1 MRRPT
6 TTTPLLLF
14 LLLAPLA
21 GGCATIRTT
30 DPPRTATEQF
40 LLTTAASRAIEQL
53 SVDTLRDRVVFVDTT
68 FLTAAIQPPQ
78 EYSFTIGELR
88 ARLLEAGVRLA
99 AKREEAQIILEARS
113 GGIGIDRLEFLLGI
127 PSSAIPGASSV
138 TGGVPVAV
146 PELALLKSTR
156 QSGFASIGFVAY
168 WSDSGEVVA
177 TSGPFVGRTLREDF
191 WIFGSGPRTVGNIPP
206 VEKPR

>member
-40 LLTTAASRAIEQL
+40 LLTTAAARAIEQL

-78 EYSFTIGELR
+78 EYSFAIGELR

-168 WSDSGEVVA
+168 WADSGEVVA

-191 WIFGSGPRTVGNIPP
+191 WIFGSGPRTVGNIAP